1 MLTTKNNKRT
11 ATLPG
16 GARQAMR
23 LPMAASTMKLYGQI
37 TPKTHGGGCQMGFV
51 SD

>member
-1 MLTTKNNKRT
+1 MLTTKNNNRT

-23 LPMAASTMKLYGQI
+23 LPTAASTMKLYGQM
-37 TPKTHGGGCQMGFV
+37 TPKTHGGGCQVGFV

>member
-1 MLTTKNNKRT
+1 MLTTRKDNRT

-23 LPMAASTMKLYGQI
+23 LPTAASTMKLYGQM
-37 TPKTHGGGCQMGFV
+37 TPKAHGGGCHEGFV